1 MRQRPC
7 IFFRLLCLLLVFC
20 TFLPQTVFAAVR
32 TTALE
37 TAQWNT
43 VTEASIID
51 EGGWLQ
57 SMCATDQYI
66 VCLIN
71 AS

>member
-1 MRQRPC
+1 MRQRPR
-7 IFFRLLCLLLVFC
+7 FLSRLLCLLLMFC
-20 TFLPQTVFAAVR
+20 TLLPQTAFAAVR

-43 VTEASIID
+43 VAEASIID

-66 VCLIN
+66 V
-71 AS
+71 